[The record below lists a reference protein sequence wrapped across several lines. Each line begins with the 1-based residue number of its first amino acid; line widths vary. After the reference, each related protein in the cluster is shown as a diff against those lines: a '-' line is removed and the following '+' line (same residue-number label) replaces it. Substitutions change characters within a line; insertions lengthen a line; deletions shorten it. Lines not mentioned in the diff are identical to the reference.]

1 MGVASYENTAI
12 QSLSEQEVLWAV
24 GLTLL
29 PGIGNITAKRL
40 IAFCGGLEGVYRQ
53 TPSSLQRIP
62 GIGPGLSRALS
73 QGQALRLAES
83 EMAFI
88 RKEQIRILVYLDQHY
103 PERLKMCE
111 DGPVVLYVKGAG
123 GLECRRNVAVVGTRK
138 ATDYGRECTRKLV
151 QGLAGKVDQVISGL
165 AYGIDAEAHKS
176 ALDNG
181 IPTFAVLAHGL
192 DHLYPAVHRK
202 LAGRM
207 LEKGGLITEFA
218 SGSLPDREH
227 FPRRNRIIAG
237 MCDATIVV
245 EAAEKG
251 GALITAD
258 LADSYNRDVFALP
271 GRTNDPMS
279 SGCLKLIRS
288 QKAGLIS
295 SAEDVLY
302 DMNWDEEKASSGH
315 QTSLFPGTN
324 PLAEGIWDILTECR
338 SLDELQPESGLS
350 QGRLRALLLE
360 MELEGWVEAIPG
372 NRWRRR

>member
-1 MGVASYENTAI
+1 MASYENKEI
-12 QSLSEQEVLWAV
+12 SSLSEQELLWAM

-53 TPSSLQRIP
+53 TTASLHRIP
-62 GIGPGLSRALS
+62 GIGPALSRALI
-73 QGQALRLAES
+73 QGQALRLAEA
-83 EMAFI
+83 EMRFA
-88 RKEQIRILVYLDQHY
+88 RKEQIRVLVYLDKAY

-123 GLECRRNVAVVGTRK
+123 ALECRRNVAVVGTRK
-138 ATDYGRECTRKLV
+138 ATEYGREATRKLV
-151 QGLAGKVDQVISGL
+151 QGLTGKVDQVISGL
-165 AYGIDAEAHKS
+165 AYGIDAEAHKA
-176 ALDNG
+176 ALEYG

-192 DHLYPAVHRK
+192 DHLYPAIHRK
-202 LAGRM
+202 LASRM
-207 LEKGGLITEFA
+207 LETGGLITEFA

-245 EAAEKG
+245 EAADKG

-271 GRTNDPMS
+271 GRTSDPMS
-279 SGCLKLIRS
+279 SGCLKLIRT
-288 QKAGLIS
+288 QRAGLICR
-295 SAEDVLY
+295 AEDLLY
-302 DMNWDEEKASSGH
+302 DMRWDEEKPASGH
-315 QTSLFPGTN
+315 QTSLFPGTD
-324 PLAEGIWDILTECR
+324 PLAEGVWAKLSECR
-338 SLDELQPESGLS
+338 SLDDLLQDSGMS

-372 NRWRRR
+372 NRWKRR

>member
-1 MGVASYENTAI
+1 MASYENKEI
-12 QSLSEQEVLWAV
+12 SSLGEQELLWAM

-40 IAFCGGLEGVYRQ
+40 IAFCGGLEGVYHQ
-53 TPSSLQRIP
+53 TTASLHRIP
-62 GIGPGLSRALS
+62 GIGPALSRALI
-73 QGQALRLAES
+73 QGQALRLAEA
-83 EMAFI
+83 EMRFA
-88 RKEQIRILVYLDQHY
+88 RKEQIRVLVYLDKAY

-123 GLECRRNVAVVGTRK
+123 ALECRRNVAVVGTRK
-138 ATDYGRECTRKLV
+138 ATDYGREATRKLV
-151 QGLAGKVDQVISGL
+151 QGLSGKVDQVISGL
-165 AYGIDAEAHKS
+165 AYGIDAEAHKA
-176 ALDNG
+176 ALEYG

-202 LAGRM
+202 LATRM
-207 LEKGGLITEFA
+207 LETGGLITEFA

-245 EAAEKG
+245 EAADKG

-258 LADSYNRDVFALP
+258 LADSYNRDVFAMP
-271 GRTNDPMS
+271 GRTSDPMS
-279 SGCLKLIRS
+279 SGCLKLIRT
-288 QKAGLIS
+288 QKAGLICR
-295 SAEDVLY
+295 AEDLLY
-302 DMNWDEEKASSGH
+302 DMRWDEEKPALGH
-315 QTSLFPGTN
+315 QTSLFPGTD
-324 PLAEGIWDILTECR
+324 PLAEGIWAKLSECR
-338 SLDELQPESGLS
+338 SLDDLLLDSGMS

-372 NRWRRR
+372 NRWKRR

>member
-1 MGVASYENTAI
+1 MASYENKEI
-12 QSLSEQEVLWAV
+12 SSLSEQELLWAM

-53 TPSSLQRIP
+53 TTASLHRIP
-62 GIGPGLSRALS
+62 GIGPALSRALI
-73 QGQALRLAES
+73 QGQALRLAEA
-83 EMAFI
+83 EMRFA
-88 RKEQIRILVYLDQHY
+88 RKEQIRVLVYLDKAY

-123 GLECRRNVAVVGTRK
+123 ALECRRNVAVVGTRK
-138 ATDYGRECTRKLV
+138 ATEYGREATRKLV
-151 QGLAGKVDQVISGL
+151 QGLTGKVDQVISGL
-165 AYGIDAEAHKS
+165 AYGIDAEAHKA
-176 ALDNG
+176 ALEYG

-202 LAGRM
+202 LANRM
-207 LEKGGLITEFA
+207 LETGGLITEFA

-245 EAAEKG
+245 EAADKG

-258 LADSYNRDVFALP
+258 LADSYNRDVFAMP
-271 GRTNDPMS
+271 GRTSDPMS
-279 SGCLKLIRS
+279 SGCLKLIRT
-288 QKAGLIS
+288 QKAGLICR
-295 SAEDVLY
+295 AEDLLY
-302 DMNWDEEKASSGH
+302 DMRWDEEKPASGH
-315 QTSLFPGTN
+315 QTSLFPGTD
-324 PLAEGIWDILTECR
+324 PLAEGVWTKLSECR
-338 SLDELQPESGLS
+338 SLDDLLQDSGMS

-372 NRWRRR
+372 NRWKRR